1 MSTQPATFFEHR
13 SSADVGSGLEPV
25 LRALDEL
32 VASAEPA
39 VVFTSVTRLCVPL
52 LCDAA
57 TATVLTADQ
66 QAYQTKWPWN
76 ATDQQDCSFLEEVM
90 ASRQLVTHNAVLT
103 PIVGRS
109 TERAPDYQGV
119 LALNFHTSS
128 PSPSHGVL
136 AQLVVER
143 AVAVIERERL
153 TDLVTA
159 HQSQAENLRIA
170 LASNRQI
177 GMALGIVMDSR
188 KLTSDHA
195 FDLLRRVSQH
205 RHRKLHEIA
214 LEVIETGAIE
224 LPTSAPRS
232 PAAGPRSEAGAT
244 VGQPRPHPFTP
255 CTPRH

>member
-1 MSTQPATFFEHR
+1 MSTQPTSLLEHR
-13 SSADVGSGLEPV
+13 PSAEMGSDLEPI
-25 LRALDEL
+25 LRALGGL

-39 VVFTSVTRLCVPL
+39 VVFTDLTRLCVPL

-76 ATDQQDCSFLEEVM
+76 AAEPEDFALVGKAM
-90 ASRQLVTHNAVLT
+90 AGRQVISHNAVLT

-109 TERAPDYQGV
+109 AEGIIDYQGV

-153 TDLVTA
+153 ADVVTA
-159 HQSQAENLRIA
+159 QQVQVDNLRIA
-170 LASNRQI
+170 LASNREI
-177 GMALGIVMDSR
+177 GAAVGILMASR
-188 KLTSDHA
+188 KLTSEHA

-205 RHRKLHEIA
+205 SHRKLRELA
-214 LEVIETGAIE
+214 LEVIDTGTIE
-224 LPTSAPRS
+224 LPPSVTRTAS
-232 PAAGPRSEAGAT
+232 PASPAKATAAGQPGPRSS
-244 VGQPRPHPFTP
+244 TP